1 MKFLAGIFFT
11 MYTIS
16 LILIQSVFYT
26 QSTNFPK
33 LIFFI
38 TTIICAIISLIL
50 ITTKDKWEKKK

>member
-1 MKFLAGIFFT
+1 MKFLAGIFFA

-16 LILIQSVFYT
+16 LILIQSIFYT

-38 TTIICAIISLIL
+38 ATIICAIISLIL
-50 ITTKDKWEKKK
+50 ITTKDK